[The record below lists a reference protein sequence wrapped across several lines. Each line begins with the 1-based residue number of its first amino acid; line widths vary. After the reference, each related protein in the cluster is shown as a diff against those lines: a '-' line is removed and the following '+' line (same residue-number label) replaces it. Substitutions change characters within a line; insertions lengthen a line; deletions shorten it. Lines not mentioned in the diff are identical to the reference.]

1 MNTGIRHFTRINFD
15 YTVRLNFEENHY
27 EQQKICNISLGGICV
42 KGSFAQKKG
51 DSCSVELHKND
62 KMPLPVNFRAEG
74 VVAWVNSE
82 RMAVQFTEME
92 HDSLIFLQTA
102 LLYQADDPLL
112 LGTEFG
118 RDVSFKVVD
127 KEDEDQE
134 DD

>member
-1 MNTGIRHFTRINFD
+1 MADIVNTGIRSFTRINFD
-15 YTVRLNFEENHY
+15 HTVRLDFGQKQY
-27 EQQKICNISLGGICV
+27 DQQSICNLSLGGICIN
-42 KGSFAQKKG
+42 GHFEQKKG
-51 DSCSVELHKND
+51 DSCEIELHKSED
-62 KMPLPVNFRAEG
+62 MVLPVEFRAKG

-92 HDSLIFLQTA
+92 HESLIFLQTA

-118 RDVSFKVVD
+118 RDVSFQVV
-127 KEDEDQE
+127 EQ